1 MFFKVFKMKWYFPSR
16 GDWTQQVKMDLA
28 DFDLPVNL
36 DMISKY
42 SKVAFK
48 KLVKAKAVLYTFD
61 QLCTR
66 KEDYRKLKNIQYSEL
81 KTQDYLLSHEITHD
95 EKITIFRLRT
105 RMSDFGFN
113 FRAGRD
119 QIRCPLC
126 GQHPDCQTFLF
137 KCPELKSSL
146 YEKFGPNSYDS
157 IDEIFSETISV
168 ETIRVIKFAMD
179 LRKTKLKDEVDKLSN

>member
-1 MFFKVFKMKWYFPSR
+1 MRALVNCNFRKVRLGGW
-16 GDWTQQVKMDLA
+16 G
-28 DFDLPVNL
+28 
-36 DMISKY
+36 
-42 SKVAFK
+42 
-48 KLVKAKAVLYTFD
+48 
-61 QLCTR
+61 
-66 KEDYRKLKNIQYSEL
+66 SEGPAL
-81 KTQDYLLSHEITHD
+81 ITHD

-168 ETIRVIKFAMD
+168 DKIRVIN
-179 LRKTKLKDEVDKLSN
+179 LQWT